1 MAAYKIANF
10 SQKLFPDGFARTPRL
25 LLRPLQASDAF
36 QLVVLTNDPLV
47 AAGVSLLRQPFTMSD
62 AQELIA
68 LSRTQKGCFA
78 SIRFGDDGPFVGCV
92 GALIRND
99 MDIEL
104 GFWLGVP
111 HHGKHYG
118 AEAARAMLGLLR
130 DAFPEHRIVAE
141 CPPENAASWRLLQRL
156 GFCPSE
162 AKSSRKGARLLAH
175 NAQVSV
181 RQVSVG

>member
-1 MAAYKIANF
+1 MAAYKIVDF
-10 SQKLFPDGFARTPRL
+10 CQTLFPDGFARTPRL

-47 AAGVSLLRQPFTMSD
+47 AAGRVAVAPALHHVRRAGADRPVACAKRLFRLDPLRRRRPVCR
-62 AQELIA
+62 LRRA
-68 LSRTQKGCFA
+68 LWSATRPTF
-78 SIRFGDDGPFVGCV
+78 
-92 GALIRND
+92 
-99 MDIEL
+99 EL

-130 DAFPEHRIVAE
+130 DAFPERRIVAE
-141 CPPENAASWRLLQRL
+141 CPRENAASWRLLQRL

-162 AKSSRKGARLLAH
+162 AKGSRKGARLLAY

-181 RQVSVG
+181 S